1 MEVHDNLSTDVK
13 RRPPLLEIILCLG
26 PMFVFWPPALVLV
39 PHQLLLAFRDGYWSA
54 LWTVLWYLGV
64 LALAVAVRAM
74 YVYIRDEGRKLFP
87 ALVVQ
92 LCLIVGLIA
101 IAIGPAG
108 ALVVGLMAIGP
119 AGALTVAD
127 STFLTGSIFFVL
139 LPLACVVR
147 LIARSRAYV
156 LGC

>member
-1 MEVHDNLSTDVK
+1 MK
-13 RRPPLLEIILCLG
+13 RRAPLLEIILCLG
-26 PMFVFWPPALVLV
+26 PMFVFWPPALLMV

-92 LCLIVGLIA
+92 LCLIVGLMA
-101 IAIGPAG
+101 IAIGPTG
-108 ALVVGLMAIGP
+108 ALAV
-119 AGALTVAD
+119 AGMT
-127 STFLTGSIFFVL
+127 SLTGLIFFVL

-147 LIARSRAYV
+147 LIGRSRAYV